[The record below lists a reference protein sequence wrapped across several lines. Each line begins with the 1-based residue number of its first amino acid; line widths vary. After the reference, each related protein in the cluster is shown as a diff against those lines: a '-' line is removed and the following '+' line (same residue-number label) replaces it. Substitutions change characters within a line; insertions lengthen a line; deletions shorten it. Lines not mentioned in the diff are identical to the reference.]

1 MVGEFGNASRRMAIM
16 ATASLAVEF
25 ASRAALEE
33 ATDGS
38 TTIAAIARMMLRMI
52 NNI

>member
-38 TTIAAIARMMLRMI
+38 TIARMMLRMI